1 MIALVEPV
9 TAELAD
15 VGALAALHGWAL
27 RRCAPLA
34 AIAAAADDLL
44 LHAAD
49 LPATAETNRLLF
61 AATAPVVAVASAAW
75 IAEQDWRRHGY
86 VAAVDRHRLATD
98 LPIVVAEWSHAAR
111 LATIDRLVTT
121 FGDAPVAGLLRGL
134 REMLRAALRTRE
146 PVRLAAEAHRIAGLA
161 GTLGF
166 AALGRHWQHV
176 ADRDPLV
183 SEATRR
189 ATVHA
194 LATLDRAERGGVF
207 TLS

>member
-9 TAELAD
+9 TGALAE
-15 VGALAALHGWAL
+15 VGALAARHGWAL
-27 RRCAPLA
+27 RSAAPA
-34 AIAAAADDLL
+34 ATVAADADDLL

-49 LPATAETNRLLF
+49 VATPDETNHLLS
-61 AATAPVVAVASAAW
+61 TGNAPVVAVASADW
-75 IAEQDWRRHGY
+75 IAATGWRCRGY

-98 LPIVVAEWSHAAR
+98 LPVVVAEWSHDAR
-111 LATIDRLVTT
+111 LATIDRLGAT
-121 FGDAPVAGLLRGL
+121 FGTAPVAGLLRGL
-134 REMLRAALRTRE
+134 REMLTAALLTRE
-146 PVRLAAEAHRIAGLA
+146 PARRAAEAHRIAGLA

-166 AALGRHWQHV
+166 AALGRHWLHV
-176 ADRDPLV
+176 ADHEPIL

-194 LATLDRAERGGVF
+194 LATLDRAEPGDAF